1 MTNAA
6 ALHSVQAVGTTLIVN
21 MNALSDVRHPSVV
34 YYQNHKSRIAILRL
48 VSHTLRTG

>member
-1 MTNAA
+1 M
-6 ALHSVQAVGTTLIVN
+6 ALLCNSVEAVGTKLLVN
-21 MNALSDVRHPSVV
+21 MNALSSVRHPSVV